1 MSQETADLELIKQTV
16 QYYFDGLY
24 QSDVEKLKKA
34 FHPNSQVIGHF
45 QGTLLFNTLD
55 QFLDFVST
63 FVFLLVDKANSIFF
77 NQFLTRFLEWV
88 GNEGEVSFLNICGK
102 KNLRDDFV
110 REHLLETKEVNQVSI
125 SFI

>member
-1 MSQETADLELIKQTV
+1 MA
-16 QYYFDGLY
+16 
-24 QSDVEKLKKA
+24 KA
-34 FHPNSQVIGHF
+34 FFIEWSDIQLVIEGI
-45 QGTLLFNTLD
+45 QIEDVD

-88 GNEGEVSFLNICGK
+88 GNEGEVSFLNICRK

>member
-1 MSQETADLELIKQTV
+1 MP
-16 QYYFDGLY
+16 
-24 QSDVEKLKKA
+24 KA
-34 FHPNSQVIGHF
+34 FFIEWSDIQLVIEGI
-45 QGTLLFNTLD
+45 QIEDVD

-110 REHLLETKEVNQVSI
+110 REHLLEAKEVNQVSI